1 MYIIFEALLFTNL
14 FFILIICCLCST
26 LSYVIYQRKKNET
39 KDEYTQVNLHI
50 QLLIVH
56 PNNDI
61 DIANEFLI

>member
-1 MYIIFEALLFTNL
+1 MFYTFV
-14 FFILIICCLCST
+14 CH
-26 LSYVIYQRKKNET
+26 LSKKKKNET